1 MTGSPRVVLS
11 TKTPKNYA
19 ALRTLQETVASGAA
33 EAGLES
39 VLVDLVNTRASQIN
53 GCAFCLDMHTK
64 EARENGESEQRL
76 HALVAWRESPFFT
89 RRERAGLALTEAVTL
104 IHGDQLPDEVYS
116 AAEAEFDGDELS
128 QLLWVII
135 VINSLNR
142 VAISSRLRPARS

>member
-1 MTGSPRVVLS
+1 MPASSKQGENDDDGADHRPARLS
-11 TKTPKNYA
+11 
-19 ALRTLQETVASGAA
+19 QG
-33 EAGLES
+33 
-39 VLVDLVNTRASQIN
+39 
-53 GCAFCLDMHTK
+53 
-64 EARENGESEQRL
+64 GESEQRL

-89 RRERAGLALTEAVTL
+89 RRERAALALTEAVTL

-128 QLLWVII
+128 QLLWVVI